1 MNRKRMGGS
10 GSPMKLDMGMMSDF
24 GNPLG
29 RNGTLSWGMGVRS
42 LRLDRGEGSL
52 ELLFL
57 KTLE

>member
-29 RNGTLSWGMGVRS
+29 RNGTLSWVI
-42 LRLDRGEGSL
+42 
-52 ELLFL
+52 LFL
-57 KTLE
+57 W